1 MAHNSQTIRRALI
14 SVSDKTGLDILGHAL
29 HKCGVEIIST
39 GGTRSYLEERQIP
52 VTPIEDVTGNPEA
65 FGGRMKTIS
74 FEIASALLFR
84 RGDDDAE
91 AETLGIKPI
100 DLVVCNLYPFERT
113 ARAGGD
119 EAALVEQIDIG
130 GVTMIRAAAKNY
142 EHVAI
147 LTDPAQYP
155 ALAEKWT
162 GGDAVTNLQERQS
175 MTLAA
180 FRHTA
185 RYDAAIANRFE
196 ALANDALY
204 TPVVTSETA
213 EILRYGENPHQ
224 KAWLYKDPLATD
236 GLAQAEPLQGKALSY
251 NNLLDADAAWRAAQD
266 IATVSASDSHSAV
279 IVKHLNPCGIAVSN
293 ISAKDALEKAWAGDP
308 VSSFG
313 GIICLTTPCTEDIAA
328 WLDDKFV
335 EIVIA
340 PVFAEEALGIFARKK
355 NLRILTSPAAE
366 KSAPYMLRSVSGGWL
381 VQQDD
386 FGIEEDFKTVT
397 KTDFNAEQ
405 KDALRFG
412 IAAAKHLRS
421 NAIALVQKNDNGIS
435 LIGAG
440 MGNPNRLVS
449 TQQAVEKARENGYND
464 LSHCVLIS
472 DAFFPFA
479 DNIEIAGEYGI
490 RHILQPG
497 GSIKDDDVI
506 AACDTQNIAMA
517 FTGTRHFRH

>member
-1 MAHNSQTIRRALI
+1 MAHNLQKISRALI
-14 SVSDKTGLDILGHAL
+14 SVSDKTGLDVLAQAL

-39 GGTRSYLEERQIP
+39 GGTRGYLEERQIP
-52 VTPIEDVTGNPEA
+52 VTPIEAVTGNPEA

-84 RGDDDAE
+84 RGADDAE
-91 AETLGIKPI
+91 AAQLDIKPI

-113 ARAGGD
+113 ALAGGD
-119 EAALVEQIDIG
+119 AAALVEQIDIG
-130 GVTMIRAAAKNY
+130 GVTMIRAAAKNHD
-142 EHVAI
+142 HVAI
-147 LTDPAQYP
+147 LTDPAQYA

-162 GGDAVTNLQERQS
+162 HEAATDFEARKNFA
-175 MTLAA
+175 LAA

-185 RYDAAIANRFE
+185 RYDAAIANRME
-196 ALANDALY
+196 ALENDPLY
-204 TPVVTSETA
+204 TPVITTETA
-213 EILRYGENPHQ
+213 EALRYGENPHQ

-251 NNLLDADAAWRAAQD
+251 NNLLDADAAWRAAED
-266 IATVSASDSHSAV
+266 IAAVSAEGGHTAV
-279 IVKHLNPCGIAVSN
+279 IVKHLNPCGIAVSTL
-293 ISAKDALEKAWAGDP
+293 SAKDALEKAWAGDP

-313 GIICLTTPCTEDIAA
+313 GIICLTSLCTEEVAA

-340 PVFAEEALGIFARKK
+340 PAFAEPALGIFARKK

-366 KSAPYMLRSVSGGWL
+366 TSTPFTVRSVSGGWL

-386 FGIEEDFKTVT
+386 CGIESDFKTVT
-397 KTDFNAEQ
+397 KTAFGQAQENT
-405 KDALRFG
+405 LRFG

-421 NAIALVQKNDNGIS
+421 NAIALVQQNDNGVA

-449 TQQAVEKARENGYND
+449 TKQAVEKAQENGYKD
-464 LSHCVLIS
+464 LSQCVLVS

-479 DNIEIAGEYGI
+479 DNIELAGQYGI
-490 RHILQPG
+490 RHVVQPG
-497 GSIKDDDVI
+497 GSIKDDEVI
-506 AACDTQNIAMA
+506 AACDAQNIAMG
-517 FTGTRHFRH
+517 FTACRHFRH

>member
-1 MAHNSQTIRRALI
+1 MARNNTQKISRALI
-14 SVSDKTGLDILGHAL
+14 SVSDKTGLDILAQSL

-52 VTPIEDVTGNPEA
+52 VTPIEKITGNPEA

-74 FEIASALLFR
+74 FEISSALLFK
-84 RGDDDAE
+84 RGADDAE
-91 AETLGIKPI
+91 AKQLGIQPI

-113 ARAGGD
+113 ARTGAD

-142 EHVAI
+142 DDVTI
-147 LTDPAQYP
+147 LTDPAQYA

-162 GGDAVTNLQERQS
+162 QEAATDFETRKNFA
-175 MTLAA
+175 LAA

-196 ALANDALY
+196 MLTDDALY
-204 TPVVTSETA
+204 TPVITPETA
-213 EILRYGENPHQ
+213 EVLRYGENPHQ
-224 KAWLYKDPLATD
+224 QGWLYKDPLATD
-236 GLAQAEPLQGKALSY
+236 GLAQSEPLQGKALSY
-251 NNLLDADAAWRAAQD
+251 NNLLDADAAWRAAMD
-266 IATVSASDSHSAV
+266 IAAISPKNSHAAV
-279 IVKHLNPCGIAVSN
+279 IVKHLNPCGIAVSDL
-293 ISAKDALEKAWAGDP
+293 STKDALKQAWAGDA

-313 GIICLTTPCTEDIAA
+313 GIICLTTECTEEVAA

-340 PVFAEEALGIFARKK
+340 PAFAETALGIFARKK

-366 KSAPYMLRSVSGGWL
+366 KTAPFTIRSVSGGWL

-386 FGIEEDFKTVT
+386 CGIEDDFKTVT
-397 KTDFNAEQ
+397 KTAFGNAQEN
-405 KDALRFG
+405 ALRFG

-449 TQQAVEKARENGYND
+449 TQQAVEKARENGYDD
-464 LSHCVLIS
+464 LSNCVLVS

-479 DNIEIAGEYGI
+479 DNIELAGEYGI

-497 GSIKDDDVI
+497 GSIKDDEVI
-506 AACDTQNIAMA
+506 AACDAQNIAMA
-517 FTGTRHFRH
+517 LTGRRHFRH

>member
-1 MAHNSQTIRRALI
+1 MEHKTKTIRRALI
-14 SVSDKTGLDILGHAL
+14 SVSDKTGLDILGQAL

-84 RGDDDAE
+84 RGADDAE

-142 EHVAI
+142 EDVTI
-147 LTDPAQYP
+147 LTDPAQYT

-162 GGDAVTNLQERQS
+162 AQAVTDFDARKKFA
-175 MTLAA
+175 LAA

-196 ALANDALY
+196 VLANDALY

-266 IATVSASDSHSAV
+266 IAGVSAKDSHCAV
-279 IVKHLNPCGIAVSN
+279 IVKHLNPCGIAVSKT
-293 ISAKDALEKAWAGDP
+293 SAKDALEQAWAGDP

-313 GIICLTTPCTEDIAA
+313 GIICLTTPCTEEIAA

-355 NLRILTSPAAE
+355 NLRILTSPGAE
-366 KSAPYMLRSVSGGWL
+366 ETAPFMLRSVSGGWL
-381 VQQDD
+381 VQQED
-386 FGIEEDFKTVT
+386 FGIEDDFKTVT
-397 KTDFNAEQ
+397 KTAFGKEQ
-405 KDALRFG
+405 NNVLRFG

-421 NAIALVQKNDNGIS
+421 NAIALVQQNDNGIA

-497 GSIKDDDVI
+497 GSIKDDEVI
-506 AACDTQNIAMA
+506 AACDAQGIAMA
-517 FTGTRHFRH
+517 FTGSRHFRH